1 MAEQEK
7 AGGELKV
14 LRPSSRAARV
24 AQVVVVLALT
34 LVGAFITASEVGI
47 AKNLTRHFP
56 ASAVI
61 GVCLL
66 LFAGILWSAAQLDKD
81 DKD

>member
-1 MAEQEK
+1 MAEEEK
-7 AGGELKV
+7 AGGELRV

-34 LVGAFITASEVGI
+34 LLGAFITASEVGI
-47 AKNLTRHFP
+47 AKSLTRHFP
-56 ASAVI
+56 AAAV
-61 GVCLL
+61 VVAFLV

>member
-1 MAEQEK
+1 
-7 AGGELKV
+7 
-14 LRPSSRAARV
+14 V

-34 LVGAFITASEVGI
+34 LLGAFITASEVGI

-56 ASAVI
+56 AAAVI
-61 GVCLL
+61 GVFLV
-66 LFAGILWSAAQLDKD
+66 LFAGILWSAAQPGKD